1 MGHFIINN
9 SLIHRVIFKAHMSL
23 RTWAKWRNREQL
35 DVRCFIEDLIFVV
48 FKQNFTTILYL
59 RILHLLLMI
68 NMTDVHK
75 ALRAIDCD

>member
-1 MGHFIINN
+1 MGHFIISD
-9 SLIHRVIFKAHMSL
+9 SLIHHIIFEAQMSL

-35 DVRCFIEDLIFVV
+35 DVSCFIEDLIFVV
-48 FKQNFTTILYL
+48 FEQNFTTILHL